1 MLPVQP
7 RGHWLRYRHSTGPT
21 YALTRWCRS
30 TLESLRLASR
40 SFAEPSSHKRRPVN
54 VVDAQ
59 FSVQYAV
66 AAAPIDRQL
75 ALPLFAPER
84 IVAQDLRAMMD
95 KTSCYTTPKLNRNYP
110 RERPTEVSITLS
122 RWSHPHQCGPS
133 TVGRPSKPDDIRP
146 AAGEVQRTGFRRAV
160 GICRGIAL
168 WDSRAVVGAS
178 QHHGVDCGGRPPQH

>member
-1 MLPVQP
+1 
-7 RGHWLRYRHSTGPT
+7 
-21 YALTRWCRS
+21 
-30 TLESLRLASR
+30 LESLRLASR

-110 RERPTEVSITLS
+110 RERPTEVSITLADGRILTS
-122 RWSHPHQCGPS
+122 AAPQPS
-133 TVGRPSKPDDIRP
+133 GDPQNPMTSDQLRAKFNALAS
-146 AAGEVQRTGFRRAV
+146 AALSASAAASLY
-160 GICRGIAL
+160 GIAERL
-168 WDSRAVVGAS
+168 WELPSITVLTAAAALRSTDRLRGGTRAECSR
-178 QHHGVDCGGRPPQH
+178 P